1 MEKSNEAIIRY
12 AERMNTFFKNNGVRI
27 ICYIL
32 AFLAI
37 NVYFGNLYYQSRT
50 LTAEEL
56 TTQTITVD
64 KIRYVKTKGTRFWIV
79 ADNMELDI
87 STSDLRVH
95 KLNVNS
101 FRDKVAEGDQLV
113 VSYFKISPFSDQL
126 YIVEAY
132 NDNGVYLT
140 LEGHNSDLVEPRV
153 MALIFYFL
161 ATCVYSFVMITT
173 EGWFMQWIRKRNA
186 AREKNKRAK
195 ES

>member
-12 AERMNTFFKNNGVRI
+12 AERMNTFFKNKGVRI

-64 KIRYVKTKGTRFWIV
+64 KIRYVKTETKGTRFWIV

-173 EGWFMQWIRKRNA
+173 EGWFMQWIRKRNT
-186 AREKNKRAK
+186 AREKNKRV
-195 ES
+195 